1 MLTHS
6 EFEELSAIKNAVR
19 DLSNPTYEQKRYEI
33 AKDCLAGMVGS
44 SYLLVQHDY
53 KKCVGLAVWCADEL
67 LKQLEESK

>member
-33 AKDCLAGMVGS
+33 AKDCLAGMMGS
-44 SYLLVQHDY
+44 
-53 KKCVGLAVWCADEL
+53 
-67 LKQLEESK
+67 

>member
-33 AKDCLAGMVGS
+33 AKDCLAGMLGS
-44 SYLLVQHDY
+44 PYHGLNDY
-53 KKCVGLAVWCADEL
+53 KTCVTLAVECADEL
-67 LKQLEESK
+67 LKQLEEIK

>member
-19 DLSNPTYEQKRYEI
+19 DLSNPTHEQKRYEI
-33 AKDCLAGMVGS
+33 AKECLAGMMGS
-44 SYLLVQHDY
+44 PYHGLNDFQT
-53 KKCVGLAVWCADEL
+53 CVTLAVECADEL

>member
-19 DLSNPTYEQKRYEI
+19 DLSKPTHEQKRYEI
-33 AKDCLAGMVGS
+33 AKDCLAGMMGS
-44 SYLLVQHDY
+44 PYHGLNDFQT
-53 KKCVGLAVWCADEL
+53 CVTLAIECADEL

>member
-19 DLSNPTYEQKRYEI
+19 DLSNPTHEQKRYEI
-33 AKDCLAGMVGS
+33 AKECLAGMMGS
-44 SYLLVQHDY
+44 PYHGLNDYQTCVTLV
-53 KKCVGLAVWCADEL
+53 VECADEL

>member
-1 MLTHS
+1 MLTHN
-6 EFEELSAIKNAVR
+6 EFEELSAIAKAMKNM
-19 DLSNPTYEQKRYEI
+19 SNPTHEQKRYEI

>member
-33 AKDCLAGMVGS
+33 AKDCLAGMFGS
-44 SYLLVQHDY
+44 PYHGLNDY
-53 KKCVGLAVWCADEL
+53 KTCVTLAVECADEL

>member
-19 DLSNPTYEQKRYEI
+19 DLSNPTHEQKRYEI
-33 AKDCLAGMVGS
+33 AKECLAGMMGS
-44 SYLLVQHDY
+44 PNHVLNDY
-53 KKCVGLAVWCADEL
+53 KKCVGWAVWCADEL

>member
-19 DLSNPTYEQKRYEI
+19 DLSNPTHEQKRYEI
-33 AKDCLAGMVGS
+33 AKDCLAEMLGS
-44 SYLLVQHDY
+44 PYHGLNDY
-53 KKCVGLAVWCADEL
+53 KTCVALAVECADEL

>member
-33 AKDCLAGMVGS
+33 AKDCLAGMMGS
-44 SYLLVQHDY
+44 PYHGLNDY
-53 KKCVGLAVWCADEL
+53 QTCVTLAVECADEL
-67 LKQLEESK
+67 LKQLYESK

>member
-19 DLSNPTYEQKRYEI
+19 DLSKPTHEQKRYEI
-33 AKDCLAGMVGS
+33 AKDCLAGMMGS
-44 SYLLVQHDY
+44 PYHGLNDFQT
-53 KKCVGLAVWCADEL
+53 CVTLAVECADEL

>member
-1 MLTHS
+1 MLTQI
-6 EFEELSAIKNAVR
+6 ELETLSAVKNAAKNM
-19 DLSNPTYEQKRYEI
+19 SNPTHEQKRYEI

>member
-19 DLSNPTYEQKRYEI
+19 DLSNQTYEQKRYEI
-33 AKDCLAGMVGS
+33 AKDCLAGMFGS
-44 SYLLVQHDY
+44 PYHGLNDY
-53 KKCVGLAVWCADEL
+53 KTCVTLAVECADEL